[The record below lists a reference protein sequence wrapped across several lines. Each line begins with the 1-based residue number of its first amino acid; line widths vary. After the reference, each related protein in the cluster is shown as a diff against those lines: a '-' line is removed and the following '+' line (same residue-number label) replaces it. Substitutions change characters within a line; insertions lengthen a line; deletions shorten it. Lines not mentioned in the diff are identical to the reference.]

1 MKRGAKLRG
10 VMATKHSTMGR
21 RRIEWALQCLRD
33 AVSKGNHPYMARFY
47 LREAIEHLGK
57 AIHALDKFDRA
68 TRHPVVTE
76 GQKRA

>member
-1 MKRGAKLRG
+1 MKRGAKRG
-10 VMATKHSTMGR
+10 VLPMTKHSTMGR
-21 RRIEWALQCLRD
+21 RRIEWALQCLRN

-47 LREAIEHLGK
+47 LSRAIVHLGR
-57 AIHALDKFDRA
+57 AILALDKFDRA